1 MDCLFDRVHHVA
13 LIVSDYPKSKH
24 FYTEILG
31 LPILRETWRPERQD
45 WKLDLKLGD
54 CELEIF
60 GENNPPARVNRP
72 EACGLRHLAFYVE
85 DVQATVDELEKR
97 GVSCEPIRTDP
108 LTGGKM
114 TFFFDPDGLPLELH
128 E

>member
-31 LPILRETWRPERQD
+31 LPVLREIWRPERQD

-60 GENNPPARVNRP
+60 GEQNPPARVNRP
-72 EACGLRHLAFYVE
+72 EACGLRHLAFYVK
-85 DVQATVDELEKR
+85 DVQAAVDELEKR
-97 GVSCEPIRTDP
+97 GVPCEPIRTDP
-108 LTGGKM
+108 LTGGRM